1 MDEILFR
8 GSQRLEA
15 IQIQS
20 RVLTTKAKEIF
31 ETYIAQGK
39 LYLIEAWNNPH
50 ISHIKVGVTEGS
62 IRLISATNEFKEKI
76 IMFMNPKQ
84 MYLAFLNIFG
94 KKWTSRDIY
103 FACGGLII
111 GGVVGL
117 SIGIVY
123 HKREPILR
131 YMQAIHCTNYLGAES
146 ITVAEDAFAP
156 YECINNKVLVNVK
169 AASIQLI
176 DIKICKGYGRNLRR
190 ILQRMYSQSNSDLP
204 IILGRDCTG
213 IVTDIGPKVTRLEV
227 GDEVWLTVPFWMPG
241 TLCQSVLVE
250 ENRIGRKPN
259 NVGFEGACSLP
270 YAGSLA
276 LSALVEARLDSMNAG
291 GKKVLVEGGCTPVGC
306 VLVQLLSQWKAS
318 VTATCYKRALPV
330 VKALGATDIIVLY
343 DISTPTDK
351 FVPDNNRKEQNKAF
365 IEQLENRD
373 ERFDIIFRTGAECE
387 CTEEELGAFLKTE
400 GAFVSTLPPPI
411 DSDSYGI
418 FRRFLLYLYINIK
431 YKLQN
436 ILSLPINTYD
446 ETHLCNVTLDRLSEL
461 VEDGYIQTV
470 VDKIYQPQD
479 IEIAVNHIQ
488 NPNSIGSTIITFR

>member
-8 GSQRLEA
+8 GSQRLES

-20 RVLTTKAKEIF
+20 RVLTTKSKEVLAA
-31 ETYIAQGK
+31 YIVQGR
-39 LYLIEAWNNPH
+39 LYLFKAWNNPH
-50 ISHIKVGVTEGS
+50 ISDIKIGVIEGS
-62 IRLISATNEFKEKI
+62 QRLISATKEFKENI
-76 IMFMNPKQ
+76 LTFMNPKQ
-84 MYLAFLNIFG
+84 MYLALLNILG

-111 GGVVGL
+111 GGIVGF
-117 SIGIVY
+117 SIGIAY
-123 HKREPILR
+123 RKREPILR

-156 YECINNKVLVNVK
+156 YECINNKVLINVK
-169 AASIQLI
+169 AASIQLV
-176 DIKICKGYGRNLRR
+176 DIKICKGYGRNLRK
-190 ILQRMYSQSNSDLP
+190 ILQRMYSQSNSELP
-204 IILGRDCTG
+204 VILGRDCTG

-227 GDEVWLTVPFWMPG
+227 GDEVWLSVPFWMQG

-250 ENRIGRKPN
+250 ENRIGKKPK

-291 GKKVLVEGGCTPVGC
+291 GKKILVEGGCTPVGC

-330 VKALGATDIIVLY
+330 VKALGATDIILLF
-343 DISTPTDK
+343 DTSTPVDK
-351 FVPDNNRKEQNKAF
+351 FVPDNNRREQNNAF
-365 IEQLENRD
+365 IEQLESGG

-387 CTEEELGAFLKTE
+387 CTEEELSAFLKTD
-400 GAFVSTLPPPI
+400 GAFVSTLPPPV
-411 DSDSYGI
+411 DSDSYGV
-418 FRRFLLYLYINIK
+418 FRRFLLYLYINTK

-436 ILSLPINTYD
+436 ILGLPINTYD

-461 VEDGYIQTV
+461 VEDGYVQTV

-479 IEIAVNHIQ
+479 IEVAVNHIQ
-488 NPNSIGSTIITFR
+488 NPNTIGSTIITFR